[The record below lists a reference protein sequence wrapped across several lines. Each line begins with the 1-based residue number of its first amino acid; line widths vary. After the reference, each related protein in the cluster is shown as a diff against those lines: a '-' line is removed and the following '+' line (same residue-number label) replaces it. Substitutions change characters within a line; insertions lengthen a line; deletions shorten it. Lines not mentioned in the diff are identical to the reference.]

1 MEQTQEK
8 YYLQLIKY
16 FTDFNVLVTTTSRK
30 QLIVY
35 KYNPFGCLTS
45 IKHKKSLDSICYT
58 QKPPILAFSG
68 DSEDI
73 FKWEQTQ
80 SNQLIYSSERLIKTD
95 NVISVS
101 SNYQGEN
108 QPTSNS
114 QNHQEIT
121 NSRRL
126 FFSRENSGKTILK
139 LLFFE
144 KYDLIFAACEDSKVY
159 VWLVKLNFYK
169 RTRPSFIFENYFL
182 QKGVLMKMLLKF

>member
-58 QKPPILAFSG
+58 QKPPILAFTG
-68 DSEDI
+68 DLEDI
-73 FKWEQTQ
+73 YKWEQTQ

-95 NVISVS
+95 NVVSVS

-108 QPTSNS
+108 QKVIIINKIAFIKSKN
-114 QNHQEIT
+114 
-121 NSRRL
+121 
-126 FFSRENSGKTILK
+126 IL
-139 LLFFE
+139 
-144 KYDLIFAACEDSKVY
+144 V
-159 VWLVKLNFYK
+159 
-169 RTRPSFIFENYFL
+169 
-182 QKGVLMKMLLKF
+182 